1 MVGDAGGFRRARRL
15 RGETRHQLRMAQNR
29 RWPDRFHELRRIAD
43 DFADLARH
51 PLETSVVSVAPR
63 EYAQRLAAGDA
74 WLTAA
79 IDPRVIGVAPMVID
93 VLNMQAQMEYQRAT
107 WGDVSAEIRDY
118 SDLNLPAR
126 LRSDQGRELISIVDP
141 YTY

>member
-1 MVGDAGGFRRARRL
+1 
-15 RGETRHQLRMAQNR
+15 
-29 RWPDRFHELRRIAD
+29 
-43 DFADLARH
+43 
-51 PLETSVVSVAPR
+51 
-63 EYAQRLAAGDA
+63 
-74 WLTAA
+74 
-79 IDPRVIGVAPMVID
+79 MVID

-141 YTY
+141 YT